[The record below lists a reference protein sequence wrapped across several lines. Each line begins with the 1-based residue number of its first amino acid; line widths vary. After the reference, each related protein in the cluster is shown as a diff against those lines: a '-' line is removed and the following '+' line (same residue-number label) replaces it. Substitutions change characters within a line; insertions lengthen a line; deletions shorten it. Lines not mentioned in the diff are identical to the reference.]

1 MGHIAVKRRKRR
13 DNLGY
18 HNLTTLSSCRS
29 PVLLTLVFS
38 VSYND
43 GVLTTEEVE
52 ARRGARFSRAERET
66 AYVTYPFEPDLGNA
80 SVGNRHSLDLVI
92 WAGPPFN
99 LRWRPLF
106 LGKCIF
112 ARVSED
118 LLRRPRNTKNLDLM
132 SS

>member
-1 MGHIAVKRRKRR
+1 MG
-13 DNLGY
+13 
-18 HNLTTLSSCRS
+18 SS
-29 PVLLTLVFS
+29 
-38 VSYND
+38 
-43 GVLTTEEVE
+43 G
-52 ARRGARFSRAERET
+52 SRAERADVISLPT
-66 AYVTYPFEPDLGNA
+66 PEPDLGNA

-106 LGKCIF
+106 FGKCIF